1 MDKAMAGFFWR
12 RWEGKDFI
20 IIFLVNP
27 IHICAHSSDYTYHIL
42 SENSRC
48 KVKCIREKNYFG
60 KLLLQVNV
68 KFTKGF
74 IKGTIDTNNGFKIF
88 LKFQP
93 YQEIF

>member
-1 MDKAMAGFFWR
+1 MHTVQITHTMY
-12 RWEGKDFI
+12 
-20 IIFLVNP
+20 FLR
-27 IHICAHSSDYTYHIL
+27 IHD
-42 SENSRC
+42 
-48 KVKCIREKNYFG
+48 VKWNVLEKKNYFG